1 MGRTYIFK
9 VANVAGHAA
18 EIAGLGILA
27 APSIYHKATGKEVK
41 KSTTHNAEL
50 LGLGTLA
57 APSAYALGKH
67 IMQKHAGP
75 AQIAAMQDVQKR
87 MQALVKPKMPKLA
100 QAQYDAF
107 FDELEKISADQ
118 FEKEAVFKE
127 IKQGLQRVGKV
138 IAGGAAQ
145 AGGAARYVPPHVAN
159 PEFRRDA
166 LLNART
172 QMAQGSAPITKGRPI
187 GTGNASLAAPA
198 AASAPAAQAAVTP
211 NVANYR
217 VAPSQQRRRAATPG
231 AAFGAASPRAIALP

>member
-100 QAQYDAF
+100 QAQY
-107 FDELEKISADQ
+107 
-118 FEKEAVFKE
+118 EKEAVFKE